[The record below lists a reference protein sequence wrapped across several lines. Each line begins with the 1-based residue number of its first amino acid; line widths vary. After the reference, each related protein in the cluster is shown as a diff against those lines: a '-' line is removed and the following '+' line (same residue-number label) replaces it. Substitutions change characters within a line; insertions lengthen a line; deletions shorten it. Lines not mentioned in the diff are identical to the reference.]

1 VFYVKKW
8 TLPVFL
14 LLLYSLPY
22 AFLAM
27 YGDHALGTMLLYAPL
42 AIALS
47 LLCLTA
53 IRKDLPWVVVPGNL
67 GSFLSSRAFL
77 LRYQGEGW
85 DVYFKPFSPAGFLL
99 LISAIALGAQ
109 LVWLFSEQKK
119 KAAFSKKERK
129 SP

>member
-1 VFYVKKW
+1 MCCP
-8 TLPVFL
+8 LLAPPFL
-14 LLLYSLPY
+14 VVL
-22 AFLAM
+22 
-27 YGDHALGTMLLYAPL
+27 
-42 AIALS
+42 
-47 LLCLTA
+47 
-53 IRKDLPWVVVPGNL
+53 VVVLLIRTLQLGFPGNL